1 MGSGSGLS
9 SLAARNLGANVTS
22 FDFDE
27 ASVWCTSKL
36 KDRFHGNDSF
46 WAVMQ
51 GSVLDSEFLAQLGR
65 FDIVYSWGVCI
76 IRAKCGSQ

>member
-1 MGSGSGLS
+1 MTSLSGRSFGRGFWKRPL

-36 KDRFHGNDSF
+36 KTAFMEMIAFG
-46 WAVMQ
+46 
-51 GSVLDSEFLAQLGR
+51 L
-65 FDIVYSWGVCI
+65 
-76 IRAKCGSQ
+76 